1 MESQYIVHVLHKEV
15 EWLYFEEVDLKNRQ
29 AQ

>member
-1 MESQYIVHVLHKEV
+1 MGIQYTVHVLHKEV
-15 EWLYFEEVDLKNRQ
+15 EWLYFEDVDLKNRQ